1 MTIKAEL
8 INPDGL
14 TPRQGQIAELMAE
27 GCSNKVIARK
37 LAIGIR
43 TVDTHIASIYEKL
56 GLRSKS
62 INTRCTAILTMV
74 ARGMIALSIRS
85 VVMVLVFNAAQL
97 DDSALR
103 VKGGQVRVGV
113 SRMRRSDDA

>member
-8 INPDGL
+8 INPDRF
-14 TPRQGQIAELMAE
+14 TPREGEIVTLMAE
-27 GCSNKVIARK
+27 GNSNKAIARS

-43 TVDTHIASIYEKL
+43 TVDAHIASIYQKL
-56 GLRSKS
+56 GLRSQS
-62 INTRCTAILTMV
+62 INTRCTAILIMV
-74 ARGMIALSIRS
+74 ARGMISLSLRS
-85 VVMVLVFNAAQL
+85 VVMVLVFHAAQF